1 MGQSNTRKVSLY
13 PTLPY
18 QGKSLSTSVKSTNVN
33 TLSLVAS
40 VAAVHTSLL
49 LLASPTNM
57 SRKQKGSTFCWKWVW
72 KNNNWATWGLIK
84 SVTHTPKMS
93 GPRTNA
99 FSSARSV
106 TWYIYLFKSI
116 KYWMR
121 KLTPKSPT
129 SNGIFEETWYKLTIN
144 TLSHIRS
151 VRGMWRVYILNFCT
165 MRRSPRGTPSL

>member
-1 MGQSNTRKVSLY
+1 MAGWCSGLDEGRRWSCREGIRSCMMFGFGR
-13 PTLPY
+13 
-18 QGKSLSTSVKSTNVN
+18 GKWQLWWK
-33 TLSLVAS
+33 
-40 VAAVHTSLL
+40 
-49 LLASPTNM
+49 
-57 SRKQKGSTFCWKWVW
+57 CWKWVW

-144 TLSHIRS
+144 TLSHIES
-151 VRGMWRVYILNFCT
+151 VRRMWRVYILIFST
-165 MRRSPRGTPSL
+165 MGRAPRGTPSL